1 MAVKRLYLSVLLIL
15 VLAPMISAYSRG
27 SWGYYSSPM
36 EYLNN
41 EWVLFG
47 IITIIFFAIIFYTIN
62 KSFQNP
68 AVSATIAIGLSLL
81 IGMTFSQRMLLYGY
95 AGQQLG
101 SYILIVVA
109 LISIGFVIKFVYEGL
124 GKIGAVAAVIGI
136 WFILHN
142 IDPYQVF
149 PYEMLSETF
158 LNVYSFLSGIFG
170 LIILIIVAILLATV
184 RHSPGEMVL
193 KRLFKK

>member
-1 MAVKRLYLSVLLIL
+1 MAIKRLYLFALLIL
-15 VLAPMISAYSRG
+15 VLAPMISAY

-41 EWVLFG
+41 EWALFG

-81 IGMTFSQRMLLYGY
+81 IGMTFSKRMLLYGY
-95 AGQQLG
+95 AGEQLG

-124 GKIGAVAAVIGI
+124 GKIGTIGAIIGI
-136 WFILHN
+136 WFIIHN

-170 LIILIIVAILLATV
+170 LIILIIIALVLIGT
-184 RHSPGEMVL
+184 RHSVGETMF
-193 KRLFKK
+193 KKLFKR